1 MVGYLFGMSRV
12 ESRSQSSSSHWPKVD
27 FGVKSNNL
35 KFCRIFRIFV
45 GLGFSMKIMKFDK
58 ISQNLQRR
66 CPPCRCLHAQCSR
79 TPCAEHFWILIRG
92 VGAPKTWKITKNH
105 RKMEGHRFTRTETAA
120 KWCRILF
127 FCILDWFGV
136 VYCTFLHPPCI
147 FDNFFIE
154 IGRKSRVGRLWC
166 DLSGTL

>member
-1 MVGYLFGMSRV
+1 M
-12 ESRSQSSSSHWPKVD
+12 KKN
-27 FGVKSNNL
+27 GVPKSNVIFNRNPGNSWKTKKFKEINRLRTLGASGRLRKSPKTLINSFQISIWANL
-35 KFCRIFRIFV
+35 GASKPLKSF
-45 GLGFSMKIMKFDK
+45 KI
-58 ISQNLQRR
+58 LA
-66 CPPCRCLHAQCSR
+66 H
-79 TPCAEHFWILIRG
+79 G
-92 VGAPKTWKITKNH
+92 VWAPKTWKFMKNH
-105 RKMEGHRFTRTETAA
+105 RKMDKYRFTRTETVV

-147 FDNFFIE
+147 FHNFFIE